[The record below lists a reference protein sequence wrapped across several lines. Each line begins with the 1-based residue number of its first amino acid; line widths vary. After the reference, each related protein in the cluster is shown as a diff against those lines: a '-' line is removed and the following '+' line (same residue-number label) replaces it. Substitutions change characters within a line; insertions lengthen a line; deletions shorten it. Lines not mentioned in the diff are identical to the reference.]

1 MKSTTAIILAVGL
14 MAITSPVSG
23 STIIDFDSL
32 VDSCSVENQY
42 GALGITFG
50 TSARDTIENTILSCD
65 PLAQSAP
72 NILSAGGYQ
81 TDGVISFSF
90 SAPVAGLS
98 FTAVSVEDGFTIELY
113 RTNGSLLSTVL
124 REGTGDPTIPS
135 HFAFGSGTE
144 KSGSQLISRVVI
156 WAEEEFFLN
165 PDSFGIDDLAFT
177 SIPEPA
183 CLGLLMVGAL
193 VLRRRRA
200 WMA

>member
-1 MKSTTAIILAVGL
+1 MKSTTAIILAISI

-32 VDSCSVENQY
+32 IDSCSVEHQY
-42 GALGITFG
+42 SALGITFG
-50 TSARDTIENTILSCD
+50 TSPRDTIENTILSCD

-72 NILSAGGYQ
+72 NILSAGGFQ

-90 SAPVAGLS
+90 SAPIASLS

-113 RTNGSLLSTVL
+113 RTNGSLLSSIF

-135 HFAFGSGTE
+135 LFAFGSGAG
-144 KSGSQLISRVVI
+144 KSDTQRISHVVI
-156 WAEEEFFLN
+156 WAEEEFFSN

-183 CLGLLMVGAL
+183 CLGLLAVGAL
-193 VLRRRRA
+193 VLRRRRP